1 MLVDAHISS
10 MGYLRYYTYTIHS
23 LKIVWLCRTVRP
35 LCNQRSVK
43 YGTEIITSNM
53 VRFLK
58 WNLRSV
64 IVRVE
69 LN

>member
-10 MGYLRYYTYTIHS
+10 MGYLCYFTYTMRS
-23 LKIVWLCRTVRP
+23 LKIVWSCRTVRP

-43 YGTEIITSNM
+43 YGTEIIPSNM

-58 WNLRSV
+58 WTLRSV
-64 IVRVE
+64 IVKVE